1 MFCHLSC
8 PRVCVWKRKPWAS
21 IRETSLKF
29 LIIVRYIILS
39 FVMSVCVCVW
49 KRMPWANIRVTSRK
63 LLTIVRHIILWSVM
77 SVCVCVCVKRMPWA
91 SIRVTFLKLFTI
103 VRHIILS
110 SVMSV
115 CVQKNAYQC
124 NISGPSHKCQ
134 LYYSVTCHV
143 RVTIIV
149 PPEMPPM
156 WGIVW

>member
-1 MFCHLSC
+1 MFCQLSC
-8 PRVCVWKRKPWAS
+8 PRVCVCVKKKTMSQYPWNIS
-21 IRETSLKF
+21 EISHNCK
-29 LIIVRYIILS
+29 IYHSVICHVR
-39 FVMSVCVCVW
+39 VCVW
-49 KRMPWANIRVTSRK
+49 KRMPWASIRVTSLK
-63 LLTIVRHIILWSVM
+63 LLTIVRHIILSSVM

-103 VRHIILS
+103 VRHILS

-124 NISGPSHKCQ
+124 NISGTSHKCQ

-149 PPEMPPM
+149 PPEMPPI